1 MNKKDFQKVCD
12 PCAINPIE
20 LVLLKNAGKGVEKK
34 RTSQDATLLS
44 IYYRVKTQAPTV
56 SEDGKSIVLPRTED
70 ARYSVSL
77 WGSSNTAVI
86 GTDFRL
92 TQPLEDMD
100 VYLFYEVTNLET
112 GESLHM
118 DDPISV
124 RVKGKYDAAQKN
136 RPCVLPA
143 IREWKGEDGTF
154 AFGGR
159 IAVADGIAYDAALI
173 VRSYIEGMM
182 KTEVTLTREA
192 PQCGDICLTLVPDL
206 ALCDEGY
213 VMVIDDVLEIKAS
226 AYKGLVYA
234 GASLTQMLMQS
245 GNALPKGMMR
255 DYPQYGVRSVMLDVA
270 RFYMPL
276 DYLIEVTK
284 YAAFFKLSEFHVHIN
299 DNQGEQTHAFRV
311 ESKRYP
317 ALNSGIAPEHVYT
330 QEDYKAYQKEM
341 RKYGIDVV
349 TEIDTP
355 AHARCVGAHDP
366 SLMLSGSMINVE
378 NPDAVAFV
386 KSLFDE
392 FLDGEDPVLQ
402 SKKFHIGVDEYE
414 WQKAEQVR
422 AYLNEISEYVAAK
435 GIHPV
440 VWCSLNDTP
449 PTGKYQGYG
458 GTTPVS
464 TTAIQ
469 EYYSKDT
476 AKLPLLLEG
485 GYHFIS
491 AEGRSL
497 YIVPVGPT
505 GFHDGFDLE
514 KLYRGWEVGNVTPDE
529 APMRQGHP
537 LLLGAEACVW
547 YDSNVGCTEFD
558 IFGRSKE
565 QIVLMSEKC
574 WLGEK
579 SEGSTYE
586 DFQGKVDTL
595 AAMSPLANPA
605 RFVSSASDLIA
616 DYDLSTLA
624 NGQIKDRSANGY
636 DATATDL
643 ALDAAL
649 GGVLLDGKGC
659 ISLPFRGVAF
669 PYAVSFALQ
678 ISEYVCENAVF
689 FGGRD
694 GALLLN
700 VDGTGKIG
708 LSQKGYVLIFDHVLP
723 MDQMTQYRIECRK
736 GKICLYANGELAAQA
751 ENYKSVYEKPIRE
764 GGCPTF
770 VLPTEQI
777 GLGIKGC
784 LRSLRIEKL

>member
-1 MNKKDFQKVCD
+1 M
-12 PCAINPIE
+12 IE
-20 LVLLKNAGKGVEKK
+20 LIQLECKGERVEKE
-34 RTSQDATLLS
+34 RTSADVTLLS
-44 IYYRVKTQAPTV
+44 IYNRAKTQAPTLG
-56 SEDGKSIVLPRTED
+56 EDGKSIVLPRTED
-70 ARYSVSL
+70 ARYGVSL

-86 GTDFRL
+86 GTDLRL

-118 DDPISV
+118 DDPITI
-124 RVKGKYDAAQKN
+124 RIKGKYAAAQKK
-136 RPCVLPA
+136 RPRVLPA
-143 IREWKGEDGTF
+143 IREWKGDDGSF
-154 AFGGR
+154 YFGGR
-159 IAVADGIAYDAALI
+159 VVASDDATYEAALI
-173 VRSYIEGMM
+173 VKSYIEGMT
-182 KTEVTLTREA
+182 KTQVMLTREA
-192 PQCGDICLTLVPDL
+192 PQCGDVCLTLVSDL
-206 ALCDEGY
+206 TVGDEGY
-213 VMVIDDVLEIKAS
+213 VMEIGDTLVIRAS
-226 AYKGLVYA
+226 THTGLVYA
-234 GASLTQMLMQS
+234 GASLTQMLMQN
-245 GNALPKGMMR
+245 GNALPKGLMR

-276 DYLIEVTK
+276 DYLREVTK

-299 DNQGEQTHAFRV
+299 DNGGEQSHAFRL
-311 ESKRYP
+311 ESKQYP
-317 ALNSGIAPEHVYT
+317 ALNSGIAQEHVYS
-330 QEDYKAYQKEM
+330 QEDYKNYQKEV

-355 AHARCVGAHDP
+355 AHFKCVAAHDP
-366 SLMLSGSMINVE
+366 ALMLDASKIDIE
-378 NPDAVAFV
+378 NPNAVAFV
-386 KSLFDE
+386 KSLLDE

-485 GYHFIS
+485 GYRLIS

-547 YDSNVGCTEFD
+547 YDTNVGCTEFD

-579 SEGSTYE
+579 AEGSTYE
-586 DFQGKVDTL
+586 DFQGRVDTL

-605 RFVSSASDLIA
+605 RYISSASDLIA
-616 DYDLSTLA
+616 DYDFSTLA

-643 ALDAAL
+643 ALDATL

-678 ISEYVCENAVF
+678 ISEYVCENAAF

-777 GLGIKGC
+777 GLGVKGC